1 VALVLDTLKTA
12 EDFAT
17 LKEPFGHHSPS
28 RRYQI
33 DDLGNA
39 IASEIELVLDKA
51 DGLYAQLQVGQR
63 LPTGDRSGAYPP

>member
-1 VALVLDTLKTA
+1 MALVLDTLKTA

-17 LKEPFGHHSPS
+17 LKETFGHNSPS

-51 DGLYAQLQVGQR
+51 DGLYGQLQVGKH
-63 LPTGDRSGAYPP
+63 LPAVDRSGAYPP